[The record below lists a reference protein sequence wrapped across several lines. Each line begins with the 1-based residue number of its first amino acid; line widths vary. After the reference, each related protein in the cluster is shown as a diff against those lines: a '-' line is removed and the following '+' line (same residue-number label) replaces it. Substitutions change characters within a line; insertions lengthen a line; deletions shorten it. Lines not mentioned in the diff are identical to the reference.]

1 MLHLERILLESS
13 WRWRRKERDCK
24 GVWQNHAVRNTSIGG
39 LLDADVPANYVAQ
52 LSGHKNLKSLD
63 SYKSASL
70 LHQRKMSL
78 VLTRSEHVKS
88 TANTATTNKLAIST
102 ASDSK
107 TNSNALV
114 SDPPDTPGAASA
126 TLDLFSGAT
135 IGKIEGCS
143 FTFNLVARDMN
154 KDRKP
159 RKRHVSVSDDSDS
172 EWRICKTLFFRLLY
186 RQLFIGGADNTT
198 LSCIRSFSHVFT
210 VKPTMRCTIHGWRH
224 TIFDWQVVFWQV

>member
-1 MLHLERILLESS
+1 MNAPLGKNSIGKFLKMAAKRTGLQGNV
-13 WRWRRKERDCK
+13 R
-24 GVWQNHAVRNTSIGG
+24 NHAVRKTSIGG

-52 LSGHKNLKSLD
+52 LSGHKNLNSLD
-63 SYKSASL
+63 LYKSASL

-78 VLTRSEHVKS
+78 VLSRSEYVKS
-88 TANTATTNKLAIST
+88 TTNTATNNELAIST

-126 TLDLFSGAT
+126 TLDLFSGVT

-143 FTFNLVARDMN
+143 FTFNLVARDLN

-198 LSCIRSFSHVFT
+198 LSCIRSFSHVFNFT
-210 VKPTMRCTIHGWRH
+210 VKPTMRYTIHG
-224 TIFDWQVVFWQV
+224 

>member
-1 MLHLERILLESS
+1 
-13 WRWRRKERDCK
+13 
-24 GVWQNHAVRNTSIGG
+24 
-39 LLDADVPANYVAQ
+39 
-52 LSGHKNLKSLD
+52 
-63 SYKSASL
+63 
-70 LHQRKMSL
+70 MSL
-78 VLTRSEHVKS
+78 VLTRSEYVKS
-88 TANTATTNKLAIST
+88 TANMATTNKLAIST

-172 EWRICKTLFFRLLY
+172 E
-186 RQLFIGGADNTT
+186 
-198 LSCIRSFSHVFT
+198 
-210 VKPTMRCTIHGWRH
+210 
-224 TIFDWQVVFWQV
+224 

>member
-1 MLHLERILLESS
+1 MNAPLGKNSIGKFLKMAAKRTGLQ
-13 WRWRRKERDCK
+13 
-24 GVWQNHAVRNTSIGG
+24 GNVTNHALRKTHIGG

-63 SYKSASL
+63 SYKSESL

-107 TNSNALV
+107 TNFNALV
-114 SDPPDTPGAASA
+114 SDPPDTPGTASA
-126 TLDLFSGAT
+126 TPDLFSGAT

-172 EWRICKTLFFRLLY
+172 E
-186 RQLFIGGADNTT
+186 
-198 LSCIRSFSHVFT
+198 
-210 VKPTMRCTIHGWRH
+210 
-224 TIFDWQVVFWQV
+224 